1 MTMTLMFMFLTL
13 IMAMTMKMMAIPN
26 TVVEMRRILMGIT
39 MDRFIS
45 MQQARNQFC
54 SVHLYLYVG
63 PIVLRWLHHAQLA
76 TI

>member
-13 IMAMTMKMMAIPN
+13 IMKMTMKMMAIPN
-26 TVVEMRRILMGIT
+26 TVVEMRRILMSIT

-45 MQQARNQFC
+45 MQQARNPFC

-63 PIVLRWLHHAQLA
+63 PIVLRLLHHAQLS